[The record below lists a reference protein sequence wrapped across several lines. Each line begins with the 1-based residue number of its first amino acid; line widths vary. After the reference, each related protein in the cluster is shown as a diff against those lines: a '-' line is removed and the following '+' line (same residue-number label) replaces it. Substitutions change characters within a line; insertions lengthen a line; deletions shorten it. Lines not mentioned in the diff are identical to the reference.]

1 MASEAKKEQWGSRLG
16 VIMAVAGSAVGLGN
30 FLRFP
35 GLAAQYGGGA
45 FMVAYAVSFL
55 IIGLPIGWAEWA
67 MGRYAGGKGF
77 NSAPGAF
84 AAILQKPWAKYVG
97 IIGVIIP
104 VVIYM
109 YYVFIESWCLGYAV
123 KFWTGQVALSSPE
136 EAVAMFKTMSGQS
149 GDGMALQFSW
159 DAALPWLLL
168 VFVFNFYL
176 IYRGLSGGIEK
187 MCNYGMPLLIV
198 LAIVVLGRVLTLGTP
213 DASKPHDNVTNGL
226 GYMWNPSKMQVV
238 KTAPGSE
245 DKPREVVGAAA
256 LAEAEKEVAASG
268 GALELRKLSAW
279 SQLRNPRLWLDAA
292 AQIFFSLSV
301 GFGVI
306 IVYASYLTK
315 KDDVVLSGLT
325 ASSANEFCEVALGG
339 LITVPAAVAFLGLA
353 SVAGQGTFGLG
364 FTVLP
369 LVFAKMPFGAFF
381 GGAFF
386 FILFLA
392 AITSSISMLQPG
404 IAFLEESLNVGR
416 KVSVALLG
424 LITTFGAGLVMYFTA
439 DLKALGTL
447 DTWVGSFLLFV
458 LATIQIIVF
467 GWHWGIERGFKEM
480 HYGSTLKV
488 PAVFGF
494 IMKWVCPVF
503 LLTIFGCTVMTD
515 IFGFSFVTM
524 SFGDLSGNVLDLIGG
539 SKAGQSVAPNLAA
552 QISMVMVLVLF
563 VFFGLITARSRAYAR
578 AQEGLDKHDA

>member
-1 MASEAKKEQWGSRLG
+1 
-16 VIMAVAGSAVGLGN
+16 MAVAGSAVGLGN

-45 FMVAYAVSFL
+45 FMLAYAISFL

-67 MGRYAGGKGF
+67 MGRYAGSRGY
-77 NSAPGAF
+77 NSCPGAF
-84 AAILQKPWAKYVG
+84 AAILQKPWAKYIG

-123 KFWTGQVALSSPE
+123 KFWTGQVHLTTADE
-136 EAVAMFKTMSGQS
+136 TVAMFKAMSGQG
-149 GDGMALQFSW
+149 GDGSSLVFSW
-159 DAALPWLLL
+159 DAALPWLMI
-168 VFVFNFYL
+168 VFVINFYL

-198 LAIVVLGRVLTLGTP
+198 LALVILARVMTLGAP
-213 DASKPHDNVTNGL
+213 DAAKPHDNVYNGL
-226 GYMWNPSKMQVV
+226 GYMWNPSKVQVV
-238 KTAPGSE
+238 PTAPDSTI
-245 DKPREVVGAAA
+245 KPRDVVGAEAI
-256 LAEAEKEVAASG
+256 AEAEKEVAASN
-268 GALELRKLSAW
+268 GALTIKTISPW
-279 SQLRNPRLWLDAA
+279 SQLGNPALWLAA
-292 AQIFFSLSV
+292 AGQIFFSLSV

-386 FILFLA
+386 FMLFLA

-424 LITTFGAGLVMYFTA
+424 LITTFGAGFVVYFTA
-439 DLKALGTL
+439 GLKALDTLDFWIGTL
-447 DTWVGSFLLFV
+447 MLFV

-467 GWHWGIERGFKEM
+467 GWHWGIERGFQEM
-480 HYGSTLKV
+480 HQGASIRV
-488 PAVFGF
+488 PGF
-494 IMKWVCPVF
+494 FRPIIRYVCPAF
-503 LLTIFGCTVMTD
+503 LLFIFAMWLLKE
-515 IFGFSFVTM
+515 IFGF
-524 SFGDLSGNVLDLIGG
+524 DLTTF
-539 SKAGQSVAPNLAA
+539 KAGEVSSYVTDLVGGAKSSQPAQLSIAMAVA
-552 QISMVMVLVLF
+552 VF
-563 VFFGLITARSRAYAR
+563 VFFALITSRAKAYKR
-578 AQEGLDKHDA
+578 AEQGLDKTGDA

>member
-1 MASEAKKEQWGSRLG
+1 
-16 VIMAVAGSAVGLGN
+16 MAVAGSAVGLGN

-45 FMVAYAVSFL
+45 FMLAYAISFL

-67 MGRYAGGKGF
+67 MGRYAGSRGY
-77 NSAPGAF
+77 NSCPGAF
-84 AAILQKPWAKYVG
+84 AAILQKPWAKYIG

-123 KFWTGQVALSSPE
+123 KFWTGQVHLTTADE
-136 EAVAMFKTMSGQS
+136 TVAMFKAMSGQA
-149 GDGMALQFSW
+149 GDGSSLVFSW
-159 DAALPWLLL
+159 DAALPWLMI

-198 LAIVVLGRVLTLGTP
+198 LALVILARVMSLGAP
-213 DASKPHDNVTNGL
+213 DAAKPHDNVYNGL
-226 GYMWNPSKMQVV
+226 GYMWNPSKVQVV
-238 KTAPGSE
+238 PTTPDSTI
-245 DKPREVVGAAA
+245 KPRDVVGAAA
-256 LAEAEKEVAASG
+256 IAEAEKEVAASNG
-268 GALELRKLSAW
+268 TLTIKTISPW
-279 SQLRNPRLWLDAA
+279 SQLGNPALWLAA
-292 AQIFFSLSV
+292 AGQIFFSLSV

-386 FILFLA
+386 FMLFLA

-424 LITTFGAGLVMYFTA
+424 LITTFGAGFVVYFTA
-439 DLKALGTL
+439 GLKALDTLDFWIGTL
-447 DTWVGSFLLFV
+447 MLFV

-467 GWHWGIERGFKEM
+467 GWHWGIERGFQEM
-480 HYGSTLKV
+480 HQGASIRV
-488 PAVFGF
+488 PGF
-494 IMKWVCPVF
+494 FRPIIRYVCPAF
-503 LLTIFGCTVMTD
+503 LLFIFAMWLMKE
-515 IFGFSFVTM
+515 IFGF
-524 SFGDLSGNVLDLIGG
+524 DLTTF
-539 SKAGQSVAPNLAA
+539 KAGEVSSYVTDLVGGAKSSQPAQLSIAMAVA
-552 QISMVMVLVLF
+552 VF
-563 VFFGLITARSRAYAR
+563 VFFALITSRAKAYKR
-578 AQEGLDKHDA
+578 AEQGLDRTGES

>member
-1 MASEAKKEQWGSRLG
+1 
-16 VIMAVAGSAVGLGN
+16 MAVAGSAVGLGN

-45 FMVAYAVSFL
+45 FMLAYAISFL

-67 MGRYAGGKGF
+67 MGRYAGSRGY
-77 NSAPGAF
+77 NSCPGAF
-84 AAILQKPWAKYVG
+84 AAILQKPWAKYIG

-123 KFWTGQVALSSPE
+123 KFWTGQVHLTTADE
-136 EAVAMFKTMSGQS
+136 TVAMFKAMSGQA
-149 GDGMALQFSW
+149 GDGSSLVFSW
-159 DAALPWLLL
+159 DAALPWLMI

-198 LAIVVLGRVLTLGTP
+198 LALVILARVMSLGAP
-213 DASKPHDNVTNGL
+213 DAAKPHDNVYNGL
-226 GYMWNPSKMQVV
+226 GYMWNPSKVQVV
-238 KTAPGSE
+238 PTTPDSTI
-245 DKPREVVGAAA
+245 KPRDVVGAAA
-256 LAEAEKEVAASG
+256 IAEAEKEVAASNG
-268 GALELRKLSAW
+268 TLTIKTISPW
-279 SQLRNPRLWLDAA
+279 SQLGNPALWLAA
-292 AQIFFSLSV
+292 AGQIFFSLSV

-386 FILFLA
+386 FMLFLA

-424 LITTFGAGLVMYFTA
+424 LITTFGAGFVVYFTA
-439 DLKALGTL
+439 GLKALDTLDFWIGTL
-447 DTWVGSFLLFV
+447 MLFV

-467 GWHWGIERGFKEM
+467 GWHWGIERGFQEM
-480 HYGSTLKV
+480 HQGASIRV
-488 PAVFGF
+488 PGF
-494 IMKWVCPVF
+494 FRPIIRYVCPAF
-503 LLTIFGCTVMTD
+503 LLFIFAMWLLKE
-515 IFGFSFVTM
+515 IFGF
-524 SFGDLSGNVLDLIGG
+524 DLTTF
-539 SKAGQSVAPNLAA
+539 KAGEVSSYVTDLVGGAKSSQPAQLSIAMAVA
-552 QISMVMVLVLF
+552 VF
-563 VFFGLITARSRAYAR
+563 VFFALITSRAKAYKR
-578 AQEGLDKHDA
+578 AEQGLDRTGES